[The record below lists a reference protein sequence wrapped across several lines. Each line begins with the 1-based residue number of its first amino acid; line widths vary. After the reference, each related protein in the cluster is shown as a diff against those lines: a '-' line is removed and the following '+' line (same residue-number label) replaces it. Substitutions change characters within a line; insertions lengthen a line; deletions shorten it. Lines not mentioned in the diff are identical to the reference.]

1 MLLVSEVLLLFQASN
16 LLLVTSDHPE
26 EWSSWS
32 TCSKSCDEGIRMR
45 HRTCEHCNTT
55 LQTQSCKNQPCPD
68 IQTQIIVIVVVTV
81 VFISI
86 LTAVLVAIFFVK
98 GTHPGKPRASSVDS
112 SRRLR
117 TITLEKVPRGINV
130 EHRGFLL
137 QRLIESRGSL
147 QTSKTTLKD
156 YGESKL

>member
-1 MLLVSEVLLLFQASN
+1 MAVQSKEKTRLNVFVETNEICKASKLVNVHGNVQ
-16 LLLVTSDHPE
+16 TSKYFALRF
-26 EWSSWS
+26 S
-32 TCSKSCDEGIRMR
+32 
-45 HRTCEHCNTT
+45 
-55 LQTQSCKNQPCPD
+55 
-68 IQTQIIVIVVVTV
+68 
-81 VFISI
+81 
-86 LTAVLVAIFFVK
+86 LTASLFSD
-98 GTHPGKPRASSVDS
+98 SSVDS

>member
-1 MLLVSEVLLLFQASN
+1 MAVQSKEKTRVNVFVETNEICKASKLVNVHGKLMCKLLYKYFALRFSLIVSLL
-16 LLLVTSDHPE
+16 SD
-26 EWSSWS
+26 
-32 TCSKSCDEGIRMR
+32 
-45 HRTCEHCNTT
+45 
-55 LQTQSCKNQPCPD
+55 
-68 IQTQIIVIVVVTV
+68 
-81 VFISI
+81 
-86 LTAVLVAIFFVK
+86 
-98 GTHPGKPRASSVDS
+98 SSVDS

-117 TITLEKVPRGINV
+117 TITLEKVPGGINV